1 MGETSV
7 WGSHSF
13 SIGEEQYFTLGSLYI
28 GIRRTVTTWQ
38 YAFRQL
44 PGVTPEPDAGN
55 DTGTEPAVDEQM
67 TWSTFINDSKVDLIT
82 FVPAAPDR
90 PLVVKTEQQ
99 VYVAPGATYTFFTAI
114 PLWVQAW
121 VGTPGTQLLFDV
133 PTRSFSNT
141 WFGGAMTGRLC
152 YTSSEQVVRHA
163 HEVKTADGT
172 PSAYCPVSVR
182 NNAHVP
188 LGFNKLAVFADLMRI
203 YETTDTAPASPSRRR
218 RKVPRK
224 GVHIPVALGDLWTNE
239 AIAVYSTEEELNI
252 SVSDR
257 SPEIPATLT
266 LVNGPRNPDA
276 DNIIRRGLILLRRIS
291 NY

>member
-1 MGETSV
+1 MAETPL

-13 SIGEEQYFTLGSLYI
+13 SVGEERCFTLGRLDI

-44 PGVTPEPDAGN
+44 PVSSPETGEGVKSGACED
-55 DTGTEPAVDEQM
+55 M
-67 TWSTFINDSKVDLIT
+67 TWSTFISDSRVDLVT
-82 FVPAAPDR
+82 LLPAAPDR
-90 PLVVKTEQQ
+90 PLVARTEQQ
-99 VYVAPGATYTFFTAI
+99 IYVAPGASYTFFTAI
-114 PLWVQAW
+114 PLWIQAW
-121 VGTPGTQLLFDV
+121 VGRPGTQLLFDV
-133 PTRSFSNT
+133 PTRRFSST

-163 HEVKTADGT
+163 HSVHAADGA

-188 LGFNKLAVFADLMRI
+188 LSFNKLPIFADLMRI
-203 YETTDTAPASPSRRR
+203 YETTDTTPANPSRRKR
-218 RKVPRK
+218 RGVRK

-266 LVNGPRNPDA
+266 LLNGPRNQDA